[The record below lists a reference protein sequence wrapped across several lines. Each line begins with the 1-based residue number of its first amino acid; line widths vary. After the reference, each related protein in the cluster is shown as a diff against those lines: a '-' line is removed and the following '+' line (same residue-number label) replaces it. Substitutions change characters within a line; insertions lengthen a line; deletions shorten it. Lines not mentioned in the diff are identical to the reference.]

1 MFLFHASKM
10 ILALYL
16 IKMCGHVTITDDNT
30 DDQLLEVN
38 NTEDC
43 SNAVI

>member
-1 MFLFHASKM
+1 MFLFHAYKM

-30 DDQLLEVN
+30 DDQLLKYTTQNIVEML
-38 NTEDC
+38 
-43 SNAVI
+43 

>member
-16 IKMCGHVTITDDNT
+16 IKMCGHVTITDDNI
-30 DDQLLEVN
+30 DDQLLK
-38 NTEDC
+38 
-43 SNAVI
+43 